1 MTKGQQLRAYVE
13 ESNRIEGILRGATA
27 DEITAHAAFLA
38 LERVRVADL
47 VGFVETVA
55 GAEPRFREGRNV
67 RVGNHFPPPGGEGIR
82 KGLLALLQTPTL
94 GPGGPWSTHVA
105 YERLHPF
112 MDGNGRS
119 GRVLWAWQRLKEDRD
134 PFALGFLHS
143 AYYEALE
150 ARGTGWQ

>member
-1 MTKGQQLRAYVE
+1 VPQRGLHSFIE
-13 ESNRIEGILRGATA
+13 ESNRIEGINGVTDLEV
-27 DEITAHAAFLA
+27 DAHAAFLA
-38 LERVRVADL
+38 LKRIRVADV

-67 RVGNHFPPPGGEGIR
+67 RVGNHFPQPGGEGIR
-82 KGLLALLQTPTL
+82 VGLQEVLKRANDSNPDLDTP
-94 GPGGPWSTHVA
+94 WAVHVA

-119 GRVLWAWQRLKEDRD
+119 GRVLWAWMRLKEGRD
-134 PFALGFLHS
+134 PFLLGFLHA

-150 ARGTGWQ
+150 AGRS